1 MLLSI
6 ARLLVGILF
15 IISGAIKANDPVGF
29 GYKLKEYFEVFGME
43 WLVPTAL
50 PLAILLVI
58 AEMLLGLALLVG
70 YMPKFTSLMILLMIV
85 FFTFLTFYSAYFNK
99 VTDCGCFGDALKLT
113 PWESFWKDIVLLV
126 LIGYIFWKRK
136 EIKPL
141 MSERGQAATM
151 SLGAIAF
158 VALPLVTYSLAPVI
172 DFRPFKEGANIPK
185 DMTIPPGAPMDS
197 IESIFIYTK
206 GGTDQ
211 EFDINHIP
219 EEGSGWTY
227 KDRKDKVIRK
237 GYEPKIHG
245 FTIETTG
252 GDDYTEDFLQ
262 APKILFVVS
271 LSLPQAREAAM
282 EELEGIAR
290 WAEANNTKIIG
301 LTASTADEIAAAK
314 KQNTLPF
321 EWYLVDGTILK
332 TMTRANPGLMYLRQG
347 VVKKHWHARNLPS
360 AEELTEVSLK

>member
-1 MLLSI
+1 
-6 ARLLVGILF
+6 
-15 IISGAIKANDPVGF
+15 
-29 GYKLKEYFEVFGME
+29 
-43 WLVPTAL
+43 
-50 PLAILLVI
+50 
-58 AEMLLGLALLVG
+58 
-70 YMPKFTSLMILLMIV
+70 
-85 FFTFLTFYSAYFNK
+85 
-99 VTDCGCFGDALKLT
+99 
-113 PWESFWKDIVLLV
+113 
-126 LIGYIFWKRK
+126 
-136 EIKPL
+136 

-158 VALPLVTYSLAPVI
+158 VALPLVTYSLAPAI

-301 LTASTADEIAAAK
+301 LTASSADEIAAAK

-332 TMTRANPGLMYLRQG
+332 TMTRANPGLIYLRQG
-347 VVKKHWHARNLPS
+347 VVKKHWHTRNLPS